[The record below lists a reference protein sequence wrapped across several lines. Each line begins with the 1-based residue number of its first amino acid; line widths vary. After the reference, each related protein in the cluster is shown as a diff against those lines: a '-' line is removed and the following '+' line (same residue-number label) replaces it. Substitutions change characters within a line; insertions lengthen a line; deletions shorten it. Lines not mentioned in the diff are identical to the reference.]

1 MILPLL
7 RCLKAALRNQEKQ
20 AVKRIANI
28 RLNDEKRLTGKGVT
42 LWTVQTV
49 MADYLAAKQKMM
61 RIT

>member
-1 MILPLL
+1 M
-7 RCLKAALRNQEKQ
+7 
-20 AVKRIANI
+20 KRIANI

>member
-7 RCLKAALRNQEKQ
+7 QCLKAALLNQEKQ

-28 RLNDEKRLTGKGVT
+28 RLNDEKRLTGKGVA

-49 MADYLAAKQKMM
+49 MVDYGTAAHG
-61 RIT
+61 